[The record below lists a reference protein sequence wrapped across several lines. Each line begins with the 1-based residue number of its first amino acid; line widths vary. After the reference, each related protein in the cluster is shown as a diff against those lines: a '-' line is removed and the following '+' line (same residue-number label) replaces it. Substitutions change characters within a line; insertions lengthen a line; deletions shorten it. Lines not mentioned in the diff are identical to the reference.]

1 MFDIV
6 NGFGDGSNQWLNIF
20 LLLAALF
27 RVYLEIIKFDF
38 SSLPLTKGMF
48 RGNAEE
54 AHKFH
59 RNGLFLSLGYIVLS
73 APFTLFA

>member
-6 NGFGDGSNQWLNIF
+6 NDVNGAGNQWLNIF
-20 LLLAALF
+20 LLIVAIF

-38 SSLPLTKGMF
+38 STLPITNGMF
-48 RGNAEE
+48 KGDKEQAN
-54 AHKFH
+54 KFH
-59 RNGLFLSLGYIVLS
+59 RNGLYLSLGYIVLS

>member
-6 NGFGDGSNQWLNIF
+6 NGNGIGSNQWLNII
-20 LLLAALF
+20 LLIAAVM

-38 SSLPLTKGMF
+38 SALPLTKGMF
-48 RGNAEE
+48 KGNSEE
-54 AHKFH
+54 ARKFH
-59 RNGLFLSLGYIVLS
+59 RTGLFLSLGYIVLS

>member
-6 NGFGDGSNQWLNIF
+6 NESAVGSNQWLNIF
-20 LLLAALF
+20 LLVAAVM

-38 SSLPLTKGMF
+38 ASLPLTKGMF
-48 RGNAEE
+48 RGNTDDAR
-54 AHKFH
+54 KFH
-59 RNGLFLSLGYIVLS
+59 RTGLYLSLGYIVLS

>member
-6 NGFGDGSNQWLNIF
+6 NANGAGSNQWLNIF
-20 LLLAALF
+20 LLIAAVM

-38 SSLPLTKGMF
+38 AKLPMTKGMF
-48 RGNAEE
+48 SGNEE
-54 AHKFH
+54 QARKFH
-59 RNGLFLSLGYIVLS
+59 RSGLLLSLGYIVLS

>member
-6 NGFGDGSNQWLNIF
+6 NGFGGGSNQWLNIA
-20 LLLAALF
+20 LLLVAVM

-38 SSLPLTKGMF
+38 SALPLTKGMF
-48 RGNAEE
+48 RGDTEQAK
-54 AHKFH
+54 KFH
-59 RNGLFLSLGYIVLS
+59 RHGLFLSLGYIVLS

>member
-6 NGFGDGSNQWLNIF
+6 NANDLGSNQWLNIF
-20 LLLAALF
+20 LLIMALF

-38 SSLPLTKGMF
+38 AALPLTKGMF
-48 RGNAEE
+48 QGDDDRAR
-54 AHKFH
+54 KFH

>member
-6 NGFGDGSNQWLNIF
+6 NANDLGSNQWLNIF
-20 LLLAALF
+20 LLIMALF

-38 SSLPLTKGMF
+38 AALPLTKGMF
-48 RGNAEE
+48 QGDEMRAR
-54 AHKFH
+54 KFH
-59 RNGLFLSLGYIVLS
+59 QHGLFLSLGYIVLS

>member
-6 NGFGDGSNQWLNIF
+6 NGFGNGSNDWLNI
-20 LLLAALF
+20 LLLILACF

-38 SSLPLTKGMF
+38 QALPLTSGMF
-48 RGNAEE
+48 QGDKEKAQ
-54 AHKFH
+54 KFH
-59 RNGLFLSLGYIVLS
+59 RHGLYLSLGYIVFS

>member
-6 NGFGDGSNQWLNIF
+6 NANDLGSNQWLNIF
-20 LLLAALF
+20 LLIAALF

-38 SSLPLTKGMF
+38 AALPLTRGMF
-48 RGNAEE
+48 QGDEDRAR
-54 AHKFH
+54 KFH
-59 RNGLFLSLGYIVLS
+59 RSGLFLSLGYIVLS

>member
-6 NGFGDGSNQWLNIF
+6 NGSASGSNQWLNI
-20 LLLAALF
+20 LLLFAAVG

-38 SSLPLTKGMF
+38 AGLPLTKGMF
-48 RGNAEE
+48 NGNSEQAK
-54 AHKFH
+54 KFH
-59 RNGLFLSLGYIVLS
+59 RTGLMLSLGYIVLS